1 MQAMHSVTHGR
12 DGYEQWCHDVRA
24 ICGRFESRAPRH
36 LDDFAGHIA
45 LHRRPG
51 LEFAQVATNA
61 HSLAKSGHDTRAEDG
76 LYYFLIY
83 QRQGHSVLSQQ
94 GRQAVLDTGDLAL
107 IDSRLPSE
115 FVYVA
120 DTQHVS
126 VHLPCEALERRLR
139 SPRPQLARTLAAASP
154 MGTVLG
160 GFVEQIAARH
170 ELFGEREG
178 AALTDAL
185 LALLAPLA
193 DDSEHAGGRAR
204 DWARVAAYIDE
215 RLHEDLDPQDIA
227 RSCAVSVR
235 SLYRLFEARD
245 TTLGTYLRE
254 RRLACCAEALSTP
267 AWQHESV
274 TQIALRWGFKDSAHF
289 SRSFKAR
296 YGMAPREWR
305 HRPR

>member
-1 MQAMHSVTHGR
+1 MRAMHSVTHGR
-12 DGYEQWCHDVRA
+12 DGFEQWCHDVLA
-24 ICGRFESRAPRH
+24 ICGRFESRAPQC
-36 LDDFAGHIA
+36 LDAFRGHIE
-45 LHRRPG
+45 LNRRPG
-51 LEFAQVATNA
+51 LEFARVTTNA
-61 HSLAKSGHDTRAEDG
+61 HSLAKSGHDTRVEDG

-83 QRQGHSVLSQQ
+83 QRQGRSVLSQQ
-94 GRQAVLDTGDLAL
+94 GRQAVLETGDLAL

-115 FVYVA
+115 FVYLA

-126 VHLPCEALERRLR
+126 VHLPCDALERRLR
-139 SPRPQLARTLAAASP
+139 SPRPRLARTMAAANP

-160 GFVEQIAARH
+160 GFVEQITVSH
-170 ELFGEREG
+170 SLFGEREG

-204 DWARVAAYIDE
+204 DWARVAAFIDE
-215 RLHEDLDPQDIA
+215 RLDEDLDPQDIA
-227 RSCAVSVR
+227 RACAVSVR

-254 RRLACCAEALSTP
+254 RRLACCAEALSAP

-305 HRPR
+305 HRLR